1 MPPKTKRR
9 PTTQQR
15 ALPPYP
21 FHTTV
26 TNRPL
31 KKKNKKPPYQVLI
44 YSSLTSVPWMYSQRS
59 YRKSTCNKANII
71 FR

>member
-31 KKKNKKPPYQVLI
+31 KKKKQKTSL
-44 YSSLTSVPWMYSQRS
+44 SSFNLQLPHKCPMDVFTEKLPEKYLQ
-59 YRKSTCNKANII
+59 
-71 FR
+71 